1 MKVAG
6 LDLAGK
12 PENPTGFCIMSDEG
26 SETKLLY
33 SDEEI
38 IKNIDESKPACIAI
52 DAPFWLPRAGMGRIA
67 PWRNCDQLLLKRG
80 FRPLSVAMPTMQQL
94 AMRANS
100 LIRQLRSKGYVV
112 IETFP
117 RAAEAVLG
125 LSKEPRK
132 NQDEY
137 DALLCALAAK
147 SFVEKKFEDLDGIII
162 PR

>member
-117 RAAEAVLG
+117 RAAEA
-125 LSKEPRK
+125 
-132 NQDEY
+132 
-137 DALLCALAAK
+137 
-147 SFVEKKFEDLDGIII
+147 
-162 PR
+162 

>member
-52 DAPFWLPRAGMGRIA
+52 DAPFWLPRAAMGRIP
-67 PWRNCDQLLLKRG
+67 PWRKCDQLLLKRG